1 MLVALQM
8 ETLEW
13 VDLLPVHGAGE
24 STVTC
29 TYTEPSC
36 CHCVPLQLERTPT
49 DSMPTWV
56 LIPLCVYRHAHTL
69 FPTQIYI

>member
-1 MLVALQM
+1 MLVALKI

-29 TYTEPSC
+29 T
-36 CHCVPLQLERTPT
+36 CHRVPLQLERTPT
-49 DSMPTWV
+49 DSMPKWV